1 MDFWNGFFVFSL
13 WCKCFSLV
21 RDISKLDKFIQKK
34 LKKLKGVSLLVF
46 TLLLGVI
53 FRPLRV
59 TKSKCVSFGAKDA
72 FFINNLFI
80 NPIMYFIIQ
89 FTKFWWWDVS
99 EITSSFVMIV
109 NFFHYLSC
117 MYLDNRSEH
126 FGKSSRYN
134 IKINIHS
141 FKIEVLHEMLDI
153 NLFQVGQIRNE
164 FADIQSTVK
173 LQKPEELY
181 VCEVEHFLFSQS

>member
-1 MDFWNGFFVFSL
+1 
-13 WCKCFSLV
+13 
-21 RDISKLDKFIQKK
+21 
-34 LKKLKGVSLLVF
+34 
-46 TLLLGVI
+46 
-53 FRPLRV
+53 
-59 TKSKCVSFGAKDA
+59 
-72 FFINNLFI
+72 
-80 NPIMYFIIQ
+80 
-89 FTKFWWWDVS
+89 
-99 EITSSFVMIV
+99 
-109 NFFHYLSC
+109 